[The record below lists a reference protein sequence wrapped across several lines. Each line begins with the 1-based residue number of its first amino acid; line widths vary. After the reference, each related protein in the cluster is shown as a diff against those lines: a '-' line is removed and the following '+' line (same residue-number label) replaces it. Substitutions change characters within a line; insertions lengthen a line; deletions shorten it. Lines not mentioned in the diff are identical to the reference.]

1 MKSYSSREVIQMLK
15 AAGWDLFAVTG
26 DHHHFK
32 HPTISGKV
40 TIPHPKKDLPRKT
53 LDSIEKQSGLRFR

>member
-15 AAGWDLFAVTG
+15 AAGWYLFAVTG
-26 DHHHFK
+26 DQHHFK